1 VHHITTSPATELGFF
16 MPAGQAEPTSGAC
29 DMTLKFKI
37 TKDEFEALEESHQA
51 LYAEDGDGYQLEVDG
66 IDDGKELKEA
76 LRKEREERAAAKKR
90 SQELET
96 EKEQA
101 ERERLEQQQEW
112 EQLARTE
119 RERADTR
126 DKELS
131 ELRDKVANGERN
143 MTAEGVVAGL
153 IDKDATGGVQRY
165 SLLRKEAMQ
174 FIAHTPEGVKING
187 PDGEAW
193 DAKRLGVYLS
203 EQYPFLVDGSKASG
217 GGAPGSQGGGAVTK
231 QFDKMS
237 GMERVEL
244 RRNNPAEHQR
254 LKAAHDAIN

>member
-1 VHHITTSPATELGFF
+1 
-16 MPAGQAEPTSGAC
+16 MK
-29 DMTLKFKI
+29 LKFRI
-37 TKDEFEALEESHQA
+37 TKDELDALEEAQQA
-51 LYAEDGDGYQLEVDG
+51 FYVEDGDGYQLDVEG

-126 DKELS
+126 DKELG

-143 MTAEGVVAGL
+143 TTAEGVVAGL
-153 IDKDATGGVQRY
+153 IDKDASGGVQRY

-174 FIAHTPEGVKING
+174 FIAHTPEGVKINS

-193 DAKRLGVYLS
+193 DAKRLGEYLS

-231 QFDKMS
+231 KFEQIP
-237 GMERVEL
+237 GAEL
-244 RRNNPAEHQR
+244 KALRAKDPEAYQR
-254 LKAAHDAIN
+254 LRDEYYNR